1 MQNKN
6 KKQTEQKL
14 PFFRGLCALTIFGLA
29 ISSFEVELRASE
41 PNWTVQTE
49 YETDLSVQESSE
61 RALQNTSLIF
71 PQASQSEVEIVRP
84 TSIQDFIKKTLAHQ
98 LTEEALNYLLE
109 DISLYR
115 DFQVVDS
122 SYTIHV
128 ENTHVKNKEN
138 KNGNSNEI
146 VVAVSIAKSK
156 YDRLRIEIS
165 PTEMT
170 EEGLL
175 EEVSVM
181 KDCFPL
187 DVELA
192 HIKFD
197 FVDFLERSPLVD
209 KILDKE
215 PQLLA
220 YIDSKINVVRTLQP
234 TDQIQVLLQGRFRD
248 GQLRKLDEVLAVKIM
263 HRKPIDQKT
272 DNRKTDNQ
280 KAKTDKKESYETKT
294 YVFHKVKLDAIYDK
308 DNHKK
313 HSALRVASHADQK
326 INLWFDDNHRVV
338 SYPFLKTPTD
348 HIIVSSGYGELRSYE
363 VHKAIDFAAPRGTP
377 IYAAAAGVV
386 RKSGVGTGYGY
397 MVHIDHKQLGSY
409 SSLYAH
415 MSKRLVRTGEYVQ
428 QGQLIGYVGSTGR
441 STGPHLHYE
450 VRKSNRKMNPYSRSI
465 AKSFRKGYSLQDHRP
480 DVVSNYKKVVKMFDQ
495 LQEMPTEEVSYLH
508 LQK

>member
-1 MQNKN
+1 MQNKY

-41 PNWTVQTE
+41 PNWTMKTE
-49 YETDLSVQESSE
+49 YETELPLQESSKE
-61 RALQNTSLIF
+61 SLQNTSLIF
-71 PQASQSEVEIVRP
+71 PQASQSQIEIKRSI
-84 TSIQDFIKKTLAHQ
+84 SIQDFMKKTLVHQ
-98 LTEEALNYLLE
+98 LTEEAMNYLLE
-109 DISLYR
+109 DIALYR

-122 SYTIHV
+122 SYIVHV
-128 ENTHVKNKEN
+128 ENTIVEDTK
-138 KNGNSNEI
+138 GNVNETI
-146 VVAVSIAKSK
+146 VAISIAKSK
-156 YDRLRIEIS
+156 YDRLRVEIS
-165 PTEMT
+165 PSDMT

-220 YIDSKINVVRTLQP
+220 YIDSKINVVRALQP

-248 GQLRKLDEVLAVKIM
+248 GQLRKLDDVLAVKIM
-263 HRKPIDQKT
+263 HRKPLDQESNK
-272 DNRKTDNQ
+272 
-280 KAKTDKKESYETKT
+280 DKKDSHTKNSNKSYETKT
-294 YVFHKVKLDAIYDK
+294 YVFHKVELDAIYDK
-308 DNHKK
+308 DQHKTN
-313 HSALRVASHADQK
+313 SELSIASHADQK
-326 INLWFDDNHRVV
+326 VNLWFNDNHRVV

-363 VHKAIDFAAPRGTP
+363 VHKAIDFAAPIGTP

-415 MSKRLVRTGEYVQ
+415 MSKRVVRTGEYVH

-450 VRKSNRKMNPYSRSI
+450 VRKNNRKMNPYSRSI
-465 AKSFRKGYSLQDHRP
+465 AKSFRKGYSLQEHRP
-480 DVVSNYKKVVKMFDQ
+480 NVISNYNKVVKMFDQ
-495 LQEMPTEEVSYLH
+495 LQQMPTEEVSYLH
-508 LQK
+508 LRQ